1 MCAVKSWRT
10 LGLALVLALAGSGC
24 GGGNG
29 ASTSAPI
36 PPSSASSEPGTPPPP
51 AAPILPT
58 VPTTPTTPSTCT
70 AAISEAPAAVAVT
83 APPAPAGLAVATST
97 RFVGSGAC
105 AACHRTDTTTNPA
118 TNVDLAS
125 GEAVGIVNDWAGT
138 MMANAARDPLFLA
151 ALRAEMT
158 VIADQSAV
166 QRKCLTCHAPMASYE
181 ARRSG
186 AVFGLTEMYASELGR
201 DGVSCSLCH
210 RIEVTGLGSDATYS
224 GNFNISDETGSARR
238 VYGPF
243 ADVAINPM
251 VNRVSMTPA
260 YAAHVRESGMC
271 AACHTLRTEA
281 VDPASRELTGVIF
294 PEQMPYKEWLASS
307 FAQKTSCQGC
317 HLPTGAGAVR
327 LSNLGPARGQVP
339 FGKHH
344 LVGGNA
350 FMLNMLRQDRAAA
363 NSLQLIAESSNF
375 EAAIARTEIALVRN
389 TATLAVSACRSAASL
404 NVDVTVTNL
413 TGHKLPTGY
422 PNRRLW
428 LHLKVVDAAGA
439 VVFESGAAD
448 AQGEIIGLDAEYE
461 PHYQTIQRPDQ
472 VQVYEAVMGDISN
485 RMTLRLMHAARYLKD
500 NRLLPDGMA
509 RDVADAEI
517 RPVGVAA
524 DADFGSGRDQLT
536 YVIAIGSSRA
546 PLSIEVE
553 LLYQAAPPR
562 HVAGLSADSSNE
574 TAHFAALYVAADK
587 SPRRV
592 AKVSAAL
599 N

>member
-1 MCAVKSWRT
+1 MATAV
-10 LGLALVLALAGSGC
+10 
-24 GGGNG
+24 
-29 ASTSAPI
+29 
-36 PPSSASSEPGTPPPP
+36 
-51 AAPILPT
+51 AAP
-58 VPTTPTTPSTCT
+58 
-70 AAISEAPAAVAVT
+70 A
-83 APPAPAGLAVATST
+83 APAGLAVVTST
-97 RFVGSGAC
+97 RFAGSGAC

-118 TNVDLAS
+118 TNVDLTN

-138 MMANAARDPLFLA
+138 MMANAARDPYFLA

-186 AVFGLTEMYASELGR
+186 AVFGLTELYASELGR

-210 RIEVTGLGSDATYS
+210 RIEATGLGSDATYS
-224 GNFNISDETGSARR
+224 GNFIVGDETGSARR

-243 ADVAINPM
+243 ADVAVNPM
-251 VNRVSMTPA
+251 VNRVSMTPT
-260 YAAHVRESGMC
+260 YAAHVRESRLC

-281 VDPASRELTGVIF
+281 VDPATRQPSGVIF

-307 FAQKTSCQGC
+307 FAQKTACQGC
-317 HLPTGAGAVR
+317 HLPTGTGAVR
-327 LSNLGPARGQVP
+327 LSNLGPARSQAP

-344 LVGGNA
+344 LVGGNV
-350 FMLNMLRQDRAAA
+350 FMLDILRQDRAAA

-375 EAAIARTEIALVRN
+375 EATSARTENALVRN
-389 TATLAVSACRSAASL
+389 TATLALNACRSAASV

-448 AQGEIIGLDAEYE
+448 ALGEIIGLDAEYE

-472 VQVYEAVMGDISN
+472 VQVYEAVMGDIGN
-485 RMTLRLMHAARYLKD
+485 RMTLRLLHAARYLKD
-500 NRLLPDGMA
+500 NRLLPDGMS

-517 RPVGVAA
+517 RPVGVAT

-536 YVIAIGSSRA
+536 YMIAAGSARV
-546 PLSIEVE
+546 PLSINVE

-562 HVAGLSADSSNE
+562 LVAGLSVASSSE
-574 TAHFAALYVAADK
+574 TAHFAALYEAADK

-592 AKVSAAL
+592 AKVSATL